1 MTAQILFTGGW
12 VYDGTT
18 APARRAQLAV
28 ADGRVLAVG
37 ADLDGLRTPATQVV
51 DLAGA
56 MVMPGFV
63 DAHAH
68 PVEGGLEM
76 ARCDLSAAGTRE
88 EYLAIIAAYAA
99 AHPDEPWILGG
110 GWQVA
115 AFPGGTPLASEL
127 DAVVGDRPAVLS
139 NRDHHGVWAS
149 TAALRLAGIDA
160 STPDPHDGRI
170 ERDEHGAPSGMLH
183 EGARD
188 LVAAHIPA
196 DSAATERA
204 GLLRGQQHLLSYGI
218 TGWQDA
224 IVGKHANHTDT
235 GPLYLDAARSGDLVA
250 RVVAALWWDHDR
262 GLEQVGELVE
272 RRAAL
277 AHPRF
282 RASSIKIMQDG
293 IPENLS
299 AGMLEP
305 YLLPDGTPS
314 DRSGLSLV
322 PPGLFGQVATALDRE
337 GFCVHVH
344 TIGDRAV
351 REGLDAVAAARAAN
365 GPAGP
370 RHTFAHVQVVHP
382 DDVPRFAA
390 LGVVVNMQA
399 LWASNEPQN
408 LALNLPLLGA
418 QRYGWQY
425 PFGSLWATGAQ
436 FAAGSDWP
444 VTTPDPWAAL
454 HVAVNRTLPR
464 QSPDYNPEPLVR
476 EEALTL
482 GQALHAYTAGSAGL
496 HGFEATGLLEAGAAA
511 DLAVVDRNPFAADVE
526 EIHAVRTLST
536 WVDGREVFT
545 A

>member
-1 MTAQILFTGGW
+1 
-12 VYDGTT
+12 V
-18 APARRAQLAV
+18 
-28 ADGRVLAVG
+28 
-37 ADLDGLRTPATQVV
+37 
-51 DLAGA
+51 
-56 MVMPGFV
+56 
-63 DAHAH
+63 
-68 PVEGGLEM
+68 
-76 ARCDLSAAGTRE
+76 
-88 EYLAIIAAYAA
+88 
-99 AHPDEPWILGG
+99 
-110 GWQVA
+110 
-115 AFPGGTPLASEL
+115 
-127 DAVVGDRPAVLS
+127 
-139 NRDHHGVWAS
+139 S

-351 REGLDAVAAARAAN
+351 REGLDAIAEARAAN
-365 GPAGP
+365 GPGGP

-408 LALNLPLLGA
+408 LTLNLPLLGA

-425 PFGSLWATGAQ
+425 PFGALWASGAQ

-464 QSPDYNPEPLVR
+464 ESPDYNPEPLAP
-476 EEALTL
+476 EQALTL

-496 HGFEATGLLEAGAAA
+496 DGFEVTGLLQPGAVA

>member
-1 MTAQILFTGGW
+1 VTAQVLFTGGW
-12 VYDGTT
+12 LYDGSTG
-18 APARRAQLAV
+18 PARRTQLAL

-37 ADLDGLRTPATQVV
+37 DDLDGLLTPQTRVV

-68 PVEGGLEM
+68 PVEGGLEI
-76 ARCDLSAAGTRE
+76 ARCDLSGAGTKE
-88 EYLAIIAAYAA
+88 EYLALIAAYAHE
-99 AHPDEPWILGG
+99 HPDLPWILGG

-115 AFPGGTPLASEL
+115 AFPGGAPLATDL
-127 DAVVGDRPAVLS
+127 DAVVGDRPAYLS
-139 NRDHHGVWAS
+139 NRDHHGAWVS
-149 TAALRLAGIDA
+149 SAALRAAGIDA

-170 ERDEHGAPSGMLH
+170 ERDASGAPTGTLH

-188 LVAAHIPA
+188 LLYAVVPPETAA
-196 DSAATERA
+196 DERL
-204 GLLRGQQHLLSYGI
+204 GLLRGQEYLFSYGI

-224 IVGKHANHTDT
+224 IVGKHSNHTDT
-235 GPLYLDAARSGDLVA
+235 GPTYLAAARSGELIA
-250 RVVAALWWDHDR
+250 RVVGALWWDHDR
-262 GLEQVGELVE
+262 GLEQIDELVE

-299 AGMLEP
+299 AGMIEP
-305 YLLPDGTPS
+305 YLLPDGSPS

-322 PPGLFGQVATALDRE
+322 PPELFGQVATALDRA

-344 TIGDRAV
+344 AIGDRAV
-351 REGLDAVAAARAAN
+351 RESLDAIAAARAAN
-365 GPAGP
+365 GPGGP
-370 RHTFAHVQVVHP
+370 RHTLAHVQVVHP
-382 DDVPRFAA
+382 DDIGRFAE

-408 LALNLPLLGA
+408 LQVNLPLMGA

-425 PFGSLWATGAQ
+425 PFGALWAAGAS
-436 FAAGSDWP
+436 FAGGSDWP
-444 VTTPDPWAAL
+444 VTTPDPWAAI
-454 HVAVNRTLPR
+454 HVAVNRTLPAG
-464 QSPDYNPEPLVR
+464 SPDHHPQPLGPEH
-476 EEALTL
+476 ALTL
-482 GQALHAYTAGSAGL
+482 GQALHAYTAGSAAL
-496 HGFEATGLLEAGAAA
+496 DGFEPTGRLEPGAVA
-511 DLAVVDRNPFAADVE
+511 DLAVVDRNPFAADPG
-526 EIHAVRTLST
+526 EIHAVRTVAT

>member
-1 MTAQILFTGGW
+1 MPAEILFTGGW
-12 VYDGTT
+12 VYDGST
-18 APARRAQLAV
+18 APARRTQLAV

-37 ADLDGLRTPATQVV
+37 DDLDGLRTPATRVV

-56 MVMPGFV
+56 MVGPGFV
-63 DAHAH
+63 DAHVH

-76 ARCDLSAAGTRE
+76 TRCDLSAAATSQ
-88 EYLAIIAAYAA
+88 EYLALIAAYAHQ
-99 AHPDEPWILGG
+99 HPDEPWILGG

-139 NRDHHGVWAS
+139 NRDHHGVWVS
-149 TAALRLAGIDA
+149 SAALRLAGIDA

-170 ERDEHGAPSGMLH
+170 ERDAHGVPTGTLH

-188 LVAAHIPA
+188 LVARLVPP

-224 IVGKHANHTDT
+224 IVGAHANHTDT
-235 GPLYLDAARSGDLVA
+235 GPVYLAAAQSGDLLA

-262 GLEQVGELVE
+262 GLEQVPELIE

-282 RASSIKIMQDG
+282 RASSVKIMQDG

-299 AGMLEP
+299 AGMLTP

-314 DRSGLSLV
+314 DRTGLSLV
-322 PPGLFGQVATALDRE
+322 PPELFGPVATVLDRE

-351 REGLDAVAAARAAN
+351 REGLDAIAAARAAN
-365 GPAGP
+365 GPGGP

-382 DDVPRFAA
+382 DDVSRFAP

-408 LALNLPLLGA
+408 LDVNLPLLGA
-418 QRYGWQY
+418 ERYDWQY
-425 PFGSLWATGAQ
+425 PFGALWSAGAS

-444 VTTPDPWAAL
+444 VTTPDPWAAI

-464 QSPDYNPEPLVR
+464 ESPEFHPEPLVPAQ
-476 EEALTL
+476 ALTL
-482 GQALHAYTAGSAGL
+482 GQALHAYTAGSAAL
-496 HGFEATGLLEAGAAA
+496 HGFEATGLLSPGAVA
-511 DLAVVDRNPFAADVE
+511 DLAVVDRNPFEADVQ

-536 WVDGREVFT
+536 WIDGGEVFT